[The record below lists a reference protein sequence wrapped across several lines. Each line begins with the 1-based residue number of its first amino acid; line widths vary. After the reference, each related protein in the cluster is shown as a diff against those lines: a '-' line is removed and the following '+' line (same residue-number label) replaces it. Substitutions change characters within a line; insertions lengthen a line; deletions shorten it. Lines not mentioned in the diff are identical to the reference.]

1 MHRAL
6 RACVHRPVGEPGRRF
21 REVIWNIRWSAAY
34 NPSVS
39 PHCFQEEN
47 PNPPC
52 GLLEPSDLLCTSHAC
67 ITVLAHTWVPAP

>member
-1 MHRAL
+1 M
-6 RACVHRPVGEPGRRF
+6 
-21 REVIWNIRWSAAY
+21 IWNIRWSAAY